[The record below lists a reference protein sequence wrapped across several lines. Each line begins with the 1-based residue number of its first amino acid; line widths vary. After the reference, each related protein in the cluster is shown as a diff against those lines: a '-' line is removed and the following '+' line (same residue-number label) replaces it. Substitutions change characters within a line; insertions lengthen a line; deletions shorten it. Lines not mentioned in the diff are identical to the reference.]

1 MPTFTTKIKMKLRAI
16 QFNITELRLYLFNSD
31 YRKALK
37 ESGGSIFTK

>member
-37 ESGGSIFTK
+37 ESRESIFTR